1 MDGTLLYE
9 NKELPPTFFDV
20 KKDLEALGIKFILA
34 SGRQYARMRTVVQ
47 PYADDFIYITDN
59 GTIVYEDG
67 ERILEVTIDNQLSQ
81 EIIQFTMDEMNT
93 DHVIN
98 AVDAAYFL
106 NGIDQE
112 IESTFNEFY
121 EVRKFV
127 DDFTQVKDVVKISL
141 FDLKDEFTGH
151 EKLEKFSDSV
161 NITHSGPTWLDIV
174 DKDISKGVALK
185 KIAETHQVPLEQVM
199 VFGDAMNDADM
210 LAVAGIGII
219 MENADE
225 RLKKLGYYM
234 TKTND
239 EDGVMIVLNELLKN
253 KGDASWLT
261 K

>member
-1 MDGTLLYE
+1 MRLYRIFGRYLMKIKWIVLDMDGTLLYE

-20 KKDLEALGIKFILA
+20 KKDLEALGIKFVLA

-174 DKDISKGVALK
+174 SMHKVLGKRTHDAR
-185 KIAETHQVPLEQVM
+185 IA
-199 VFGDAMNDADM
+199 A
-210 LAVAGIGII
+210 
-219 MENADE
+219 
-225 RLKKLGYYM
+225 
-234 TKTND
+234 
-239 EDGVMIVLNELLKN
+239 VMITAAINHILTLNPSDFSNIPEMTVVHPESIVSA
-253 KGDASWLT
+253 G
-261 K
+261 